1 MAVDVIKK
9 IAKKLRRAEEP
20 KIEDEEE
27 LIIDEPEEKEEKG
40 VDEEFKD
47 TVMERLGAIDDDV
60 ARLKVSINT
69 VRKDITE
76 LRNELGRMDESLK
89 DIMMLYEVVST
100 QINPFIGESKVTAAS
115 IEKLER
121 LSEEVKEIKNTL
133 EDVLID
139 LRLIVLR
146 ELDIRSIVMEVLQE
160 E

>member
-1 MAVDVIKK
+1 MDVIKK

-20 KIEDEEE
+20 IEEDEEE
-27 LIIDEPEEKEEKG
+27 LIIDETEEPEEEDK
-40 VDEEFKD
+40 EEFKD
-47 TVMERLGAIDDDV
+47 TVMERLGTLDDDV
-60 ARLKVSINT
+60 ARLKVSINS
-69 VRKDITE
+69 VRKDISE
-76 LRNELGRMDESLK
+76 IRNELGRMDESLK

-133 EDVLID
+133 DDILID
-139 LRLIVLR
+139 LKLLALR